1 MFRLESKSV
10 VVSQNVSPW
19 KKKYIYSPAMWPL
32 TCAAA
37 GALCAA
43 VVGVAIKKRG
53 KKRPRDEDV
62 QDAEEQEYQLWAACE
77 VCGRWRM
84 LPKPLEDENAP
95 WDCSVGGW
103 SSGPT
108 CIEKPGAPCRK
119 CTPYEIKASKKAYA
133 ARRNARPEIKASKKA
148 YNARPEIKARRKAY
162 DARRS
167 PQPEIKA
174 RQKAC
179 DAARRARN
187 ACCCGLTTCVH
198 GPGQARFDIY
208 IYYIL

>member
-1 MFRLESKSV
+1 MRRATTTPSSGEKLRQPSRAAQSCSTTSVVPQKRACLGSSQRALLFPKTFRLG
-10 VVSQNVSPW
+10 
-19 KKKYIYSPAMWPL
+19 KKYMYSPAMWPL

-119 CTPYEIKASKKAYA
+119 CAPYEIKASKKAYD

-148 YNARPEIKARRKAY
+148 YERCSAQLLPLI
-162 DARRS
+162 
-167 PQPEIKA
+167 
-174 RQKAC
+174 
-179 DAARRARN
+179 RA
-187 ACCCGLTTCVH
+187 
-198 GPGQARFDIY
+198 
-208 IYYIL
+208 